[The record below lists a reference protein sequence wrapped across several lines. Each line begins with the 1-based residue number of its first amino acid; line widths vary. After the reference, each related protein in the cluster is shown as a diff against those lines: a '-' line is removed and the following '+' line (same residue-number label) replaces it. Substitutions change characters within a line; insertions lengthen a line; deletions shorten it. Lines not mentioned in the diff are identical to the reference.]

1 MPSKARSTPVHSPVP
16 GVIPDTITGPV
27 SNRSPV
33 ATDADIAPAQAGG
46 ATAIDTETRRDRSR
60 RTPRQALN
68 DPRRD
73 APKALPSNDPK
84 AATQPTASAP
94 GRPASALGSAD
105 SERDE
110 RRHQRAVARE
120 ETDRGRGAKT
130 GDHLQ
135 QGKSPS
141 AAPSRRGRLALRET
155 VSVELIAILVAGLI
169 VGGILGALAAPGWF
183 VGLIVATLTLI
194 LSPVLRR
201 SPRHR

>member
-73 APKALPSNDPK
+73 APKALPSKDPK

-120 ETDRGRGAKT
+120 ETRRAGGNRSGAGREDRRPPPT
-130 GDHLQ
+130 RQ
-135 QGKSPS
+135 
-141 AAPSRRGRLALRET
+141 
-155 VSVELIAILVAGLI
+155 VA
-169 VGGILGALAAPGWF
+169 VGGTVTTRTARAPRDG
-183 VGLIVATLTLI
+183 I
-194 LSPVLRR
+194 R
-201 SPRHR
+201 